1 MMSRRRTLTG
11 AIGIAIAGTL
21 VLAAMAPIS
30 SAQVTPTHLEVFN
43 VEGPFEKDVDVAKP
57 GFPTPGDYAVE
68 SQPLLDPAD
77 GSSIGRSLSQL
88 TIVRVVAHGQD
99 LEIVLNSTMRLA
111 EGDLVLNGGLRFS
124 ELFEGGTI
132 AVVGGT
138 GAFTGARGIAAFS
151 AGTVADKDGFV
162 LSIDIT
168 TG

>member
-1 MMSRRRTLTG
+1 MNPKTMLTG
-11 AIGIAIAGTL
+11 AIVAALAGTL
-21 VLAAMAPIS
+21 VLTTMAPIS
-30 SAQVTPTHLEVFN
+30 SAQTTPTHIEVFN

-88 TIVRVVAHGQD
+88 TIVRVVAQGQD
-99 LEIVLNSTMRLA
+99 LEIILNSTMRLV

-124 ELFEGGTI
+124 ELFDGGTI

-138 GAFTGARGIAAFS
+138 GAFAGARGTAAFS
-151 AGTVADKDGFV
+151 AGTVADEDGFV

>member
-1 MMSRRRTLTG
+1 MRRERMLTG
-11 AIGIAIAGTL
+11 AIGAALAGAL
-21 VLAAMAPIS
+21 VLVSMAPIS

-88 TIVRVVAHGQD
+88 TIVRVVAQGQD
-99 LEIVLNSTMRLA
+99 LEIVLNSTMRLVD
-111 EGDLVLNGGLRFS
+111 GDLVLNGGLRFS
-124 ELFEGGTI
+124 ELFDGGTI

-138 GAFTGARGIAAFS
+138 GAFAGARGTATFS
-151 AGTVADKDGFV
+151 GGTVAGKNGFV

>member
-1 MMSRRRTLTG
+1 MNRKRMLTG
-11 AIGIAIAGTL
+11 AIGAALAGSL
-21 VLAAMAPIS
+21 LLAAMAPIS
-30 SAQVTPTHLEVFN
+30 SAQTTPTHIEVFN

-57 GFPTPGDYAVE
+57 GFPTAGDYAVE

-77 GSSIGRSLSQL
+77 GTPMGRSLSQL
-88 TIVRVVAHGQD
+88 TIVRAVSQGQD

-111 EGDLVLNGGLRFS
+111 QGDLVLNGGLRFS
-124 ELFEGGTI
+124 ELLDGGAI

-138 GAFTGARGIAAFS
+138 GAFAGARGTAAFS
-151 AGTVADKDGFV
+151 AGTVAGRDGFV